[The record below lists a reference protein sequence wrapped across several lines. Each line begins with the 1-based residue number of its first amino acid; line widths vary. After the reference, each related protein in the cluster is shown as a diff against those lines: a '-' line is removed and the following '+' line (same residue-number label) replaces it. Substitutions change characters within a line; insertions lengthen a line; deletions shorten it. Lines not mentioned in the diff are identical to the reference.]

1 MTRDFAKTRGSSSAK
16 SPSKGRASNHQRRAP
31 ASKRNNNN
39 SRNNSRNNNRQSQVP
54 GWVWLFTGTVLGA
67 FIMFLA
73 YLSGIAPQQPAKA
86 STAAPESVVAKPQVP
101 KPRFDFY
108 QLLKETEVVVNEP
121 APTTKT
127 TTQPVEDQEYILQV
141 GSFKKSADADRM
153 RAQLILMNL
162 EASVETVTVRNG
174 ETWHR
179 VLVGP
184 FDNRSKLAKAR
195 STLVSNDINPL
206 LLKRKRS

>member
-1 MTRDFAKTRGSSSAK
+1 MTQDFAKKTRPPAK
-16 SPSKGRASNHQRRAP
+16 RKPPSKKRSAP
-31 ASKRNNNN
+31 KAKPK
-39 SRNNSRNNNRQSQVP
+39 SQVP
-54 GWVWLFTGTVLGA
+54 GWVWLFTGTILGA

-73 YLSGIAPQQPAKA
+73 YLSGIAPSHQKTAPVEPIAKQ
-86 STAAPESVVAKPQVP
+86 APEKSEVP

-108 QLLKETEVVVNEP
+108 QLLKETEVVVKEVP
-121 APTTKT
+121 SHTAKETKAI
-127 TTQPVEDQEYILQV
+127 EAQEFILQV
-141 GSFKKSADADRM
+141 GSFKKSADADRL
-153 RAQLILMNL
+153 RAELILINL
-162 EASVETVTVRNG
+162 EAQVETVTVRNG

-184 FDNRSKLAKAR
+184 YQSRSKVAKAR

>member
-1 MTRDFAKTRGSSSAK
+1 MTQDFAKRPRRPAAK
-16 SPSKGRASNHQRRAP
+16 RKPAAPKRAKTNP
-31 ASKRNNNN
+31 PKN
-39 SRNNSRNNNRQSQVP
+39 QVP

-73 YLSGIAPQQPAKA
+73 YLSGIAGPPPEPTTASATQKPAPK
-86 STAAPESVVAKPQVP
+86 SETP

-108 QLLKETEVVVNEP
+108 QLLKETEVAVKDPPIETDSKNKAADE
-121 APTTKT
+121 
-127 TTQPVEDQEYILQV
+127 QEFILQV
-141 GSFKKSADADRM
+141 GSFKKSADADRL
-153 RAQLILMNL
+153 RAELILMNL
-162 EASVETVTVRNG
+162 EAQVETVTVRNG

-184 FDNRSKLAKAR
+184 YLSRSKVAAAR